1 MIRSSED
8 NHEFVLFMFY
18 FRNSQ
23 FWIFSFEI
31 IWINKSCLMPQELLT
46 RTEMFWEYFLSL
58 PLDNVL
64 VLMIYSIPKFRFT
77 LVDQIYT
84 RKIKVL
90 CMPAEESFPT
100 TNIAVRSVNA
110 LHSVGKGIIQNRI

>member
-1 MIRSSED
+1 
-8 NHEFVLFMFY
+8 
-18 FRNSQ
+18 
-23 FWIFSFEI
+23 
-31 IWINKSCLMPQELLT
+31 MPQELLT